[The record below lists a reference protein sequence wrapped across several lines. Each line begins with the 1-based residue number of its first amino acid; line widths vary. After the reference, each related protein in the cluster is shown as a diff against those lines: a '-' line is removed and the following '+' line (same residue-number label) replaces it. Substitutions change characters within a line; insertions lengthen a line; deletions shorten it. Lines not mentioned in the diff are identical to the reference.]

1 MSNLQKID
9 AEIESLTSEIG
20 LSVDDLKQLLKRDD
34 KYIEELVNQGHP
46 PDVAE
51 RASFIGD
58 LRNVISL
65 MISHK
70 FTAKT
75 AARVLSQTPEEP
87 FNFSSTEDEEE
98 TEEEEQKH
106 DGENPNPG
114 RRSIRPNFIR
124 PKISSS
130 SSSSS
135 NLASSSINSRS
146 CNNPSNSSSSS
157 SSSSED
163 EAVEAKRL
171 KLDPD
176 YVPSTASTS
185 PLTTANNSQE
195 TSEKEESTEI
205 ETEEDEES
213 WHPSDSTSAEIVSSP
228 EDD

>member
-1 MSNLQKID
+1 MSHLQKID

-20 LSVDDLKQLLKRDD
+20 LSVDALKQVLKRDD

-46 PDVAE
+46 LDVAE

-75 AARVLSQTPEEP
+75 AARILSQTPEEP

-98 TEEEEQKH
+98 PEEEEQKH
-106 DGENPNPG
+106 DDEELNSG
-114 RRSIRPNFIR
+114 RRSNRPNFIR
-124 PKISSS
+124 PEISSS
-130 SSSSS
+130 S
-135 NLASSSINSRS
+135 SSSINSRS
-146 CNNPSNSSSSS
+146 CINPSSSSS
-157 SSSSED
+157 SSSSSSTSSED

-195 TSEKEESTEI
+195 TSEKEGSTEV

-213 WHPSDSTSAEIVSSP
+213 WHPSDSTSPEIVSSP

>member
-20 LSVDDLKQLLKRDD
+20 LSVDALKQVLKRDD

-46 PDVAE
+46 LDVAE

-98 TEEEEQKH
+98 TEEEEQKQ
-106 DGENPNPG
+106 DDENPNPG

-124 PKISSS
+124 PEISSSS

-146 CNNPSNSSSSS
+146 CNNPSSSSSS
-157 SSSSED
+157 SSGD

-195 TSEKEESTEI
+195 TSEKEGSTEI

-213 WHPSDSTSAEIVSSP
+213 WHPSDSTSPEIVSSP